1 MAMAM
6 RKCLGRVMRGGVCNQ
21 SKSKSLFNCYYAAAT
36 NWFNNNNI
44 YTPFSSEN
52 LKSICNKVPEDVK
65 GGSHFGPL
73 LLTKNYTTKV
83 EPDDKLIQLIGIKQG
98 EFVNIFDLLFT
109 ETRDYLIKCND
120 GQQVKAEEL
129 AGKVVIIYF
138 DSVLDLDT
146 GFMEYLIHTYNSLQ
160 HKSGFEVVFVNVD
173 DAVDILNGEI
183 SPARSQDGP
192 KKHFEDI
199 ISCMPWTAIPLS
211 DITSRERIKRRF
223 GVPVKLYIGAPVVV
237 DSTGMIVQSDAYMII
252 RNYRALG
259 YPFSDERIDLLESEE
274 YAAARQ
280 PSLKALLASPERDYL
295 ISNKGDKVPI
305 HTLEDMV
312 VALYFYTDNG
322 YFINE
327 QSTQKLK
334 EVYDELAKKNKKFEV
349 VLIYVHDTP
358 DNQIVQSFWELFK
371 TMPWLALPIG
381 DSSYM
386 KLERIFKF
394 SWFGWNPRLV
404 VFGPRMEFIETFG
417 SYMLGCFGF
426 TAYPFCREKVAM
438 LLAEET
444 KELKLE
450 MLWNPNSV
458 FGGKHGF
465 QVSSF
470 DVWVL
475 FLISV

>member
-1 MAMAM
+1 MAMAMAM

-52 LKSICNKVPEDVK
+52 PKSIYNKVPEDVK

-83 EPDDKLIQLIGIKQG
+83 EPDDKLQLIGIKEG

-120 GQQVKAEEL
+120 GQQVKDEEL

-173 DAVDILNGEI
+173 DAVDILN
-183 SPARSQDGP
+183 
-192 KKHFEDI
+192 
-199 ISCMPWTAIPLS
+199 
-211 DITSRERIKRRF
+211 
-223 GVPVKLYIGAPVVV
+223 
-237 DSTGMIVQSDAYMII
+237 
-252 RNYRALG
+252 
-259 YPFSDERIDLLESEE
+259 
-274 YAAARQ
+274 AARQ

-312 VALYFYTDNG
+312 CFWWKIWVPG
-322 YFINE
+322 FIL
-327 QSTQKLK
+327 S
-334 EVYDELAKKNKKFEV
+334 AR
-349 VLIYVHDTP
+349 
-358 DNQIVQSFWELFK
+358 W
-371 TMPWLALPIG
+371 
-381 DSSYM
+381 
-386 KLERIFKF
+386 
-394 SWFGWNPRLV
+394 
-404 VFGPRMEFIETFG
+404 
-417 SYMLGCFGF
+417 
-426 TAYPFCREKVAM
+426 
-438 LLAEET
+438 
-444 KELKLE
+444 
-450 MLWNPNSV
+450 
-458 FGGKHGF
+458 
-465 QVSSF
+465 
-470 DVWVL
+470 
-475 FLISV
+475 